1 MHVFN
6 LHSFR
11 FFVKNKVNKNAKNS
25 NRLSLS
31 ALQGCAQISLA
42 EFNSEDSTMKW
53 YNVLSFKSM
62 QGFESIEGA
71 NACKEESSDE
81 STIISSQ
88 TSTLTR
94 EQGQDGIASSL
105 IDELGEKL
113 ILNNNDDDEQSAEN
127 ENGDDGSSTTEDRES
142 TEQMLAAYINEVRNF
157 SVPTTTVDAETNT
170 ECAFPPEKSRVRDR
184 SSLLGSSA
192 SKELDSIDERSVKRS
207 QTFSPSAVVSKNRYV
222 CRLNRSDSDSAMHF
236 ATGGHGLNYNNQLSV
251 QNAFHR
257 GAVERRS
264 LRFHNKVPKSVSNS
278 TYFLS
283 NFHSTLDMLY

>member
-1 MHVFN
+1 
-6 LHSFR
+6 
-11 FFVKNKVNKNAKNS
+11 
-25 NRLSLS
+25 
-31 ALQGCAQISLA
+31 
-42 EFNSEDSTMKW
+42 
-53 YNVLSFKSM
+53 M
-62 QGFESIEGA
+62 QGFESIESASG
-71 NACKEESSDE
+71 CKEESSDE

-94 EQGQDGIASSL
+94 DQGQDGIASSL

-113 ILNNNDDDEQSAEN
+113 TLNDNGDDERSVEN

-157 SVPTTTVDAETNT
+157 SVPTTTVDKETNT
-170 ECAFPPEKSRVRDR
+170 ECAFPPEKSRTRDR
-184 SSLLGSSA
+184 SSLLGNSSS

-278 TYFLS
+278 MYLLKLS
-283 NFHSTLDMLY
+283 IQSKSN